1 MKTRQILLLI
11 LCVTVLTACPRDVVR
26 KSSNLLQKTTI
37 KLHVTEDSTK
47 LIVNSLGSG
56 RCKATTPSNGCIAV
70 NLLDTALI
78 SFELKTSPDWHFTK
92 FIICPGDVKEKVCN
106 LEKWQQV
113 EFFAADSKASK
124 TLFPDANGIIDLT
137 QLSPDLTEFY
147 LFDYNSAE
155 QDFFYS
161 IEVCNTDKDPETD
174 KDPKC
179 LWTDPEIDN
188 KGRR

>member
-26 KSSNLLQKTTI
+26 KSSNLLQITAITF
-37 KLHVTEDSTK
+37 LVTKDPK
-47 LIVNSLGSG
+47 LIVSSPQSG
-56 RCKATTPSNGCIAV
+56 DCPSIGCISV

-78 SFELKTSPDWHFTK
+78 SFELETSPDWHFTK
-92 FIICPGDVKEKVCN
+92 FIICPGGAKETVCN

-113 EFFAADSKASK
+113 EFFAADRKASK

-137 QLSPDLTEFY
+137 QLSPDPDLEEFY
-147 LFDYNSAE
+147 LFDFNSVQ

-161 IEVCNTDKDPETD
+161 IEVCNTDEEPD
-174 KDPKC
+174 C
-179 LWTDPEIDN
+179 LWTDPEIEN
-188 KGRR
+188 KGRLD

>member
-1 MKTRQILLLI
+1 MKTRQIVLLI
-11 LCVTVLTACPRDVVR
+11 LCVTVLTACSHVVVR

-37 KLHVTEDSTK
+37 KLHVTEDSTE
-47 LIVNSLGSG
+47 LIVKSLGS
-56 RCKATTPSNGCIAV
+56 RHCKAATPKKGCIAV

-92 FIICPGDVKEKVCN
+92 FIICPGGAKETVCN

-113 EFFAADSKASK
+113 EFFAADRKASK

-137 QLSPDLTEFY
+137 QLSSDPDLKEFY
-147 LFDYNSAE
+147 LFDFNSVQ

-161 IEVCNTDKDPETD
+161 IEVCNTDEEPD
-174 KDPKC
+174 C
-179 LWTDPEIDN
+179 LWTDPEIEN
-188 KGRR
+188 KGRL

>member
-1 MKTRQILLLI
+1 MKTRHILLLI

-26 KSSNLLQKTTI
+26 KSTNLLQKTTI
-37 KLHVTEDSTK
+37 KLHVTEDSTE
-47 LIVNSLGSG
+47 LIVKTAGSG
-56 RCKATTPSNGCIAV
+56 RCKATNPSNGCIAV

-92 FIICPGDVKEKVCN
+92 FIICPGGAKETVCS
-106 LEKWQQV
+106 LEEWQQV
-113 EFFAADSKASK
+113 EFFAADSRASK
-124 TLFPDANGIIDLT
+124 TIFPDANGIIDLT

-147 LFDYNSAE
+147 LYDFNSVQ

-161 IEVCNTDKDPETD
+161 IEACTTGDSST
-174 KDPKC
+174 C
-179 LWTDPEIDN
+179 LITDPEIEN